1 MTFVAHGERFTPSKV
16 PAQYS
21 SAHDP
26 GVIGSVG
33 RHRGSPVPYGSAD
46 FDVPEE
52 VEEKI
57 AYVHE
62 RVFPFLAAMRDAGA
76 DAFWL
81 HITYHYDSQCALGF
95 SKDEL
100 RMILDLD
107 CELHIDCMTGEGA
120 EPGAP
125 PNGGPAM
132 HLRNSGVG
140 GGPPSVS

>member
-26 GVIGSVG
+26 GVIGSLG
-33 RHRGSPVPYGSAD
+33 RYRGTPIPYGSAD
-46 FDVPEE
+46 FDVPQE

-57 AYVHE
+57 AYVHG
-62 RVFPFLAAMRDAGA
+62 RVFPFLAAMREAGA
-76 DAFWL
+76 DTFWL
-81 HITYHYDSQCALGF
+81 HITYHYEAQCALGF

-100 RMILDLD
+100 KMILDLD
-107 CELHIDCMTGEGA
+107 CELLIDCITVEEA

-125 PNGGPAM
+125 PTSGPG
-132 HLRNSGVG
+132 RI
-140 GGPPSVS
+140 